1 MVGEIPR
8 GISRSLKDKVLGKK
22 LKIVEMMHE
31 TSADLSEKR
40 VVYRLALTG
49 KKEAGKREEKVS
61 AFIVRAYESAILLQ
75 LGKFIGIIPEGVW
88 EIEKEFQYTGTEI
101 IWVDKTEFKTR
112 WGLADIYL
120 NDNIKVG
127 AHGSLVVKISEPK
140 NFVLNVVS
148 NKQIV
153 DRGQVDKFI
162 FEHVGQSYKDILGG
176 FSIND
181 VIRSRDMIKQKVNA
195 KLYDLLTHWGI
206 ELINMEIEGFKLP
219 EEFEEIGQVSMETSL
234 EKQKA
239 ISDRERIKEEIE
251 TVKIQSELE
260 AQKREIEANRK
271 GFEREQAVID
281 SQIGY
286 EKAKY
291 DAKAKEIEGT
301 VSVELLEK
309 QQKAKAA
316 GDVAKI
322 EVTGDKM
329 AKIVEAQAGVDKSQE
344 DLKRERQQK
353 IKQEISELKEK
364 LNKFDDLLA
373 EGKLSEDIYKV
384 RVSRIEKDLKDLETK
399 LLD

>member
-22 LKIVEMMHE
+22 LKIAEMMHE

-61 AFIVRAYESAILLQ
+61 AFIVKAYESAILLQ

-219 EEFEEIGQVSMETSL
+219 EEFEEIGQVSMETSI

-260 AQKREIEANRK
+260 AKKREIEANRK

-384 RVSRIEKDLKDLETK
+384 RVSRIEKELKDLETK

>member
-22 LKIVEMMHE
+22 LKIAEMMHE

-49 KKEAGKREEKVS
+49 KKEAGKKQEKVT
-61 AFIVRAYESAILLQ
+61 AFIVKAYESGILLQ

-88 EIEKEFQYTGTEI
+88 EIEKEFQFTGTEI

-120 NDNIKVG
+120 KDNIKVG
-127 AHGSLVVKISEPK
+127 AHGSLVVKISDPK

-153 DRGQVDKFI
+153 DRAQVDKFI
-162 FEHVGQSYKDILGG
+162 FEHVGQTYKDILGD

-219 EEFEEIGQVSMETSL
+219 EEFEEIGQISMETSL

-239 ISDRERIKEEIE
+239 ISDRGRMKEKIE
-251 TVKIQSELE
+251 TLKIQSELE
-260 AQKREIEANRK
+260 GKKREIEADRK

-281 SQIGY
+281 SKIGY

-291 DAKAKEIEGT
+291 DAGAKHIDGT

-309 QQKAKAA
+309 EQKAKVA

-322 EVTGDKM
+322 EVTGDKI

-353 IKQEISELKEK
+353 IKKEISELKEK
-364 LNKFDDLLA
+364 LNQFDNLLA
-373 EGKLSEDIYKV
+373 EGKVSKDIYKM
-384 RVSRIEKDLKDLETK
+384 RVSRIEKDLKALESK

>member
-61 AFIVRAYESAILLQ
+61 AFIVKAYESAILLQ

-384 RVSRIEKDLKDLETK
+384 RVSRIEKELKDLETK

>member
-22 LKIVEMMHE
+22 LKIAEMMHE

-61 AFIVRAYESAILLQ
+61 AFIVKAYESAILLQ

-384 RVSRIEKDLKDLETK
+384 RVSRIEKELKDLETK